1 LRRRGVPPKAI
12 KSFCAEV
19 GYTKT
24 ESTNEWALLEYHVRQ
39 ELNDSSPRCMAVLKP
54 ILVEVANWADDRRE
68 TGQVPLN
75 PQNPEEGMRQ
85 LEAGK
90 LLYIDADDFMEEPPK
105 KFFRLRPGGEVR
117 LRGLGY
123 LRCDEIIK
131 DADGN
136 IERLICA
143 IDEDT
148 LHGGA
153 PADGRKVK
161 ATIHWVDTAT
171 AVEAEVRLFDHLFTS
186 KEPLKVDEGQDWMH
200 NIDANSCTV
209 TTAKIPPFLA
219 EVKAG
224 YQVQFERLGYFCA
237 DDDHAPENPVF
248 NRTTTLRD
256 AWAKAQKK

>member
-1 LRRRGVPPKAI
+1 MTLW
-12 KSFCAEV
+12 KSHR
-19 GYTKT
+19 K
-24 ESTNEWALLEYHVRQ
+24 N
-39 ELNDSSPRCMAVLKP
+39 SSAS
-54 ILVEVANWADDRRE
+54 
-68 TGQVPLN
+68 
-75 PQNPEEGMRQ
+75 
-85 LEAGK
+85 
-90 LLYIDADDFMEEPPK
+90 
-105 KFFRLRPGGEVR
+105 RPGGEVR

-186 KEPLKVDEGQDWMH
+186 KEPLKVDEGQDWMQ

-237 DDDHAPENPVF
+237 DDDHAPKTPSSIAPP
-248 NRTTTLRD
+248 RCATPGP
-256 AWAKAQKK
+256 KAQKKVTMAGYFLPILGTGLLTAA